1 MNMLVYLFKVNL
13 AVVLFWA
20 LFRLAF
26 KNLSF
31 FQWNR
36 FYLLGSIVSAFILPL
51 LRLPLPGLSWAAAG
65 GNLPELKGIDWSY
78 VDHLAGVPSALTRQ
92 SGLRSPATLLLVM
105 YLIVAASM
113 LARSVLRSR
122 RLLRGVAGSRRI
134 HLGKLEVHVQDG
146 QAGSFTLFRRIYLDR
161 FAYENRLRAVLRHE
175 LVHAVQLHSLDLLFM
190 ELVKVLLWFN
200 PFVFILSGYVRDNH
214 EYLADH
220 FAQTRHGSLVEYL
233 ECLKVEAIRYFS
245 PLPAS
250 FFKRSTIKK
259 RITMLTTDH
268 SDRRKKLRYLGIL
281 PAAAI
286 ILLVFHTPAEPGHAE
301 SVLHPGEGRNLA
313 EQLVAFRDVPSQFP
327 LPEKYRDHITWGYNK
342 EAIHPITRK
351 QTVHQG
357 VDVAA
362 PTGTPVFAAAGGVVQ
377 LAENESGRGNLVIL
391 EHGDGYV
398 TFYAHLDEIA
408 VEAGSAV
415 SKGEVIGRVG
425 NTGQSTGSHLH
436 YEVRKDGEHVDPANF
451 Y

>member
-1 MNMLVYLFKVNL
+1 MLIYLFKVNL

-36 FYLLGSIVSAFILPL
+36 FYLLGSHVLAFILPL
-51 LRLPLPGLSWAAAG
+51 FRLPLTGFSWGAAG
-65 GNLPELKGIDWSY
+65 GNLPELRGIDWSY
-78 VDHLAGVPSALTRQ
+78 MDHLADVPPVLARQ
-92 SGLRSPATLLLVM
+92 SGLRSPATILLFI
-105 YLIVAASM
+105 YLIVVAG
-113 LARSVLRSR
+113 LFARSVLRSR
-122 RLLRGVAGSRRI
+122 KLLRGAAGSRRI
-134 HLGKLEVHVQDG
+134 HLGKVGVYLQEG

-175 LVHAVQLHSLDLLFM
+175 MVHAVQLHSLDLLFM
-190 ELVKVLLWFN
+190 ELVKILLWFN

-214 EYLADH
+214 EYLADR
-220 FAQTRHGSLVEYL
+220 FAQTRQGSLREYL
-233 ECLKVEAIRYFS
+233 VCLKEEAIRYFS
-245 PLPAS
+245 PQPAS

-259 RITMLTTDH
+259 RITMLTMNH
-268 SDRRKKLRYLGIL
+268 SDRRKKWRYLGIL
-281 PAAAI
+281 PVASF
-286 ILLVFHTPAEPGHAE
+286 ILLVIHAPAEPGHAE
-301 SVLHPGEGRNLA
+301 SVLHPGEQWNRSI
-313 EQLVAFRDVPSQFP
+313 QVAPLREAPSQFP

-342 EAIHPITRK
+342 EAIHPITGK

-357 VDVAA
+357 IDVAA
-362 PTGTPVFAAAGGVVQ
+362 PTGTPVFAASDGVVK
-377 LAENESGRGNLVIL
+377 LAENESGWGNLVIL
-391 EHGDGYV
+391 EHGDGYT

-408 VEAGSAV
+408 VKAGSEV

-436 YEVRKDGEHVDPANF
+436 YEVRKNGEHLDPANF

>member
-36 FYLLGSIVSAFILPL
+36 FYLLGSLVSAFVLPL

-65 GNLPELKGIDWSY
+65 GNLAELSGIDWSY
-78 VDHLAGVPSALTRQ
+78 VDHLAGVPSALTRP
-92 SGLRSPATLLLVM
+92 SGPRSPATLLLVI
-105 YLIVAASM
+105 YLIVAAGL
-113 LARSVLRSR
+113 LARSVLQCRK
-122 RLLRGVAGSRRI
+122 LLRGAAGSRRI
-134 HLGKLEVHVQDG
+134 HRGRVRVYVQDG
-146 QAGSFTLFRRIYLDR
+146 QSGSFTLFRRIYLDR
-161 FAYENRLRAVLRHE
+161 FAWENRMRAVLRHE

-190 ELVKVLLWFN
+190 EFVKVLLWFN
-200 PFVFILSGYVRDNH
+200 PFVVMLSGYVRDNH

-220 FAQTRHGSLVEYL
+220 FAQARHGSLRGYL
-233 ECLKVEAIRYFS
+233 ECLREEAIRYFS
-245 PLPAS
+245 PQPAS
-250 FFKRSTIKK
+250 YFKRSTIKK
-259 RITMLTTDH
+259 RITMLTTNH
-268 SDRRKKLRYLGIL
+268 SERRKKWRYLGII
-281 PAAAI
+281 PVASI
-286 ILLVFHTPAEPGHAE
+286 ILLVFHTPAESGHAE
-301 SVLHPGEGRNLA
+301 SVLHPGERWNRSILA
-313 EQLVAFRDVPSQFP
+313 EPLRETPSQFP

-357 VDVAA
+357 IDVAA
-362 PTGTPVFAAAGGVVQ
+362 PTGTPVFATADGVVK
-377 LAENESGRGNLVIL
+377 LAENESGWGNLVIL
-391 EHGDGYV
+391 EHGGGST
-398 TFYAHLDEIA
+398 TFYAHLDEIN
-408 VEAGSAV
+408 VKAGSAV
-415 SKGEVIGRVG
+415 GKGDVIGRVG

-436 YEVRKDGEHVDPANF
+436 YEVRKNGEHLDPANF